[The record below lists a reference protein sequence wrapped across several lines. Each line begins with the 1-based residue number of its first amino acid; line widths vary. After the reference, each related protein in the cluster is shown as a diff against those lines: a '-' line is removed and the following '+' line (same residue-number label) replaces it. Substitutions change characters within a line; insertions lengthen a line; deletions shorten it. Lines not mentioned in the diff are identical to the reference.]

1 MKQMH
6 DFYSNAIL
14 SNLSKKQIKIKRE
27 HIMLYDEIEMMSTI
41 LKINNLYEDKI
52 IFIDCKNDKN
62 SILNILAVLLSNN
75 KMLLIDSTL
84 RKVDKEIIL
93 TRLEKLYNTEI
104 IDIEEVKENDNSI
117 LTNEFNY
124 EDFQNRLKEEKII
137 TVVQDL
143 RKELI
148 LKTITNEGIL
158 DQLSTTIEE
167 ISKSEMKEINIFVK
181 ISSFP
186 ILSLI
191 APIMSPTIKVINIHA
206 HIKDFYFDMNAKDT
220 LVLSTNRSTLDYIK
234 RNYIKHSNNLKW
246 YEKLILFILKYL
258 SVKLLKKYQKNISDK
273 IWNKYIGD
281 TKFITIGSHFNSIVR
296 KLIKENNL
304 PIRILNYIYEK
315 EKILEN
321 NYEESKLNFKYSIE
335 DSLELLPF
343 VKEVCVVRNSSDTL
357 SIIIYPNID
366 CKLLSRLD
374 IQGMHDIYI
383 KIIEETNKSFNVEI
397 IYRIIEYNKELKKN
411 KNNEIIRDF
420 YELIESNDLES

>member
-1 MKQMH
+1 
-6 DFYSNAIL
+6 
-14 SNLSKKQIKIKRE
+14 
-27 HIMLYDEIEMMSTI
+27 
-41 LKINNLYEDKI
+41 
-52 IFIDCKNDKN
+52 
-62 SILNILAVLLSNN
+62 
-75 KMLLIDSTL
+75 
-84 RKVDKEIIL
+84 
-93 TRLEKLYNTEI
+93 
-104 IDIEEVKENDNSI
+104 
-117 LTNEFNY
+117 
-124 EDFQNRLKEEKII
+124 
-137 TVVQDL
+137 
-143 RKELI
+143 
-148 LKTITNEGIL
+148 
-158 DQLSTTIEE
+158 
-167 ISKSEMKEINIFVK
+167 
-181 ISSFP
+181 
-186 ILSLI
+186 
-191 APIMSPTIKVINIHA
+191 MSPTIKVINIHA